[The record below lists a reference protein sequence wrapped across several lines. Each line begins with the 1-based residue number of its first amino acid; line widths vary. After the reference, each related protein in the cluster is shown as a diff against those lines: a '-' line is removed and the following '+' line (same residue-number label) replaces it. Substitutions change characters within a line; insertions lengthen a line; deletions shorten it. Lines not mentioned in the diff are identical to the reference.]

1 MGVDLEY
8 QASRLVEREVMKFVI
23 RRAVAGVVITP
34 LVAGLWFAIV
44 VDLIL
49 LGAEPNAT
57 ALEVWNTGLGFGV
70 AVSVWFVAGAIWK
83 LVRK

>member
-1 MGVDLEY
+1 
-8 QASRLVEREVMKFVI
+8 MKFVI

-34 LVAGLWFAIV
+34 LVAGVWFALV

-49 LGAEPNAT
+49 LGGRPNAT
-57 ALEVWNTGLGFGV
+57 PLEIWNTGLGMG
-70 AVSVWFVAGAIWK
+70 AIVSLWFVAGAVRK

>member
-1 MGVDLEY
+1 
-8 QASRLVEREVMKFVI
+8 MKFVI

-34 LVAGLWFAIV
+34 LVAGVWFALV

-49 LGAEPNAT
+49 LGGVPNAT
-57 ALEVWNTGLGFGV
+57 PMEVWNTGLGMGV
-70 AVSVWFVAGAIWK
+70 IVSLWFVAGAVRK